1 MNYDLLRWMSNI
13 ATAIFALF
21 MVGILIVFTIAWM
34 LGIPMPTGEGYR
46 WSTVRPQAAAPPGQ
60 CAPRAVL
67 YLPHPGAV
75 PQRLLLPS
83 CVHPY

>member
-13 ATAIFALF
+13 ATAIVALF

-34 LGIPMPTGEGYR
+34 LGIPMPTGEGV
-46 WSTVRPQAAAPPGQ
+46 SLVDRPPAAAAPPGP

>member
-1 MNYDLLRWMSNI
+1 MNYDLLRRVSNV
-13 ATAIFALF
+13 ATGIFALF

-34 LGIPMPTGEGYR
+34 LGIPMPTGEGV
-46 WSTVRPQAAAPPGQ
+46 SLVDRPPAAAAPPGQ

>member
-1 MNYDLLRWMSNI
+1 MNYDLMRWVSNI
-13 ATAIFALF
+13 VTRILALF
-21 MVGILIVFTIAWM
+21 MVGILIIFTIVWM
-34 LGIPMPTGEGYR
+34 LGIPMPTGGGV
-46 WSTVRPQAAAPPGQ
+46 SLVDRPSAAADADGR

-83 CVHPY
+83 CVHPC

>member
-34 LGIPMPTGEGYR
+34 LGIPMPTGKGV
-46 WSTVRPQAAAPPGQ
+46 SLVDRPPAAVAPPGQ